1 MPELIIYLIKANI
14 ALCLF
19 YLAYRLGLRR
29 LTFYTL
35 NRFFLISGIVFSSLF
50 PLVDVNDFFSR
61 NETLAQQVITYVPDL
76 NTWQAAPADAFSAWA
91 LLEWVFWAGV
101 GVMFLRLMMQL
112 ASLLL
117 LHRKTAPGT
126 MLRHNVRLM
135 GKPMNPFSF
144 FRNIYI
150 NPSLHTEKELKA
162 ILDHEAVHVKEWH
175 SADVM
180 LGELNNVFYWFNP
193 GAWLMKTA
201 IRENLEFLTDR
212 SILRSGMDPKA
223 YQYSLIQVNTSQYAA
238 GIANNF
244 NFSHL
249 KNRIR
254 MMNKRRS
261 SRLHIYRYALLACL
275 VCGALLSLNF
285 TKPGAVVVNNVVTDV
300 KTAISGS
307 GAAVNE
313 MVTGVVSEVRTAI
326 SGPQKDTTPRGKE
339 VLEVRVVKDTVK
351 KVMNTTIIERRT
363 DGKIDTV
370 QMSSSAADLNL
381 KEHNIVIIGRDTG
394 VTLFSG
400 KPAKLTG
407 KAGGVIVTGRPRNLS
422 GVMVSDQPAKAGAG
436 NLSEVTVVGRPAKA
450 TAGGLQEVTVT
461 GYGTRSLAAKP
472 VTGRGASGGK
482 VAGLSLRNVASE
494 NKPLVVLDGEIYE
507 EDLNTVKPDN
517 IESISVLKGTSAIA
531 LYGNAAENGALVITT
546 KAGKRNPQEVTALTL
561 TPADPNAPVVV
572 EGRRRNGMRVLTLN
586 TTTVT
591 ADSVRTVTGKPSLEA
606 KGAETV
612 SAVYPNPTSGLVNVS
627 FYVPKEG
634 NGFMEVRDM
643 EGKQVYYK
651 SLQGFSGTYRGSID
665 LKRRPAGTYVLN
677 VSLPGNTR
685 MTSKIVKQ

>member
-35 NRFFLISGIVFSSLF
+35 NRFFLLSGIVFSSLF

-61 NETLAQQVITYVPDL
+61 NEALAQQVITYVPDL
-76 NTWQAAPADAFSAWA
+76 NTWQATPDPFSPWA

-117 LHRKTAPGT
+117 LHRNTAPGT

-275 VCGALLSLNF
+275 VCGVLLSLNF

-300 KTAISGS
+300 RTAITGS

-351 KVMNTTIIERRT
+351 KVMNTTIVERRT

-370 QMSSSAADLNL
+370 QLSSSAADLDL
-381 KEHNIVIIGRDTG
+381 KEHDIVVIGRDTG
-394 VTLFSG
+394 VSIFSG
-400 KPAKLTG
+400 KTAKLAG
-407 KAGGVIVTGRPRNLS
+407 KTAAVVVTGRPRNLS
-422 GVMVSDQPAKAGAG
+422 GVTASDQPAKAH
-436 NLSEVTVVGRPAKA
+436 A
-450 TAGGLQEVTVT
+450 TAGSLQEVTVT
-461 GYGTRSLAAKP
+461 GYGTRTLAAKP
-472 VTGRGASGGK
+472 ATGHSASGGK
-482 VAGLSLRNVASE
+482 VTGLSFRGVASE

-507 EDLNTVKPDN
+507 EELNNVKPEN
-517 IESISVLKGTSAIA
+517 IESISVLKGSSATA
-531 LYGNAAENGALVITT
+531 LYGNAAENGAILITT
-546 KAGKRNPQEVTALTL
+546 KTGRKRSPQEVTALTL

>member
-50 PLVDVNDFFSR
+50 PLVDVNGFFSR
-61 NETLAQQVITYVPDL
+61 NEALAQQVITYVPDL
-76 NTWQAAPADAFSAWA
+76 NAWQAAPADAFSPWA

-101 GVMFLRLMMQL
+101 GVMFLRLMVQL

-150 NPSLHTEKELKA
+150 NPSLHTDKELRA

-238 GIANNF
+238 GVANNF

-261 SRLHIYRYALLACL
+261 SRLHIYRYAVLACL
-275 VCGALLSLNF
+275 VCGVLLSLNF
-285 TKPGAVVVNNVVTDV
+285 TKPGAVVNNVVTDMR
-300 KTAISGS
+300 TAITGS

-313 MVTGVVSEVRTAI
+313 MVTGVVTEVRTAI
-326 SGPQKDTTPRGKE
+326 NGPQRDTTPAKKE
-339 VLEVRVVKDTVK
+339 LLEIKVVKDTVK
-351 KVMNTTIIERRT
+351 KVMNTTIIERRA
-363 DGKIDTV
+363 DGKRDTV
-370 QMSSSAADLNL
+370 YVTSSGADVNL
-381 KEHNIVIIGRDTG
+381 KDQNIVIIGRDTG
-394 VTLFSG
+394 VAVFSG
-400 KPAKLTG
+400 KPVRLTG
-407 KAGGVIVTGRPRNLS
+407 KAAGVTMTGHP
-422 GVMVSDQPAKAGAG
+422 GKVS
-436 NLSEVTVVGRPAKA
+436 
-450 TAGGLQEVTVT
+450 EVTVT
-461 GYGTRSLAAKP
+461 GKPAKADAVQ
-472 VTGRGASGGK
+472 VTGYGAKTVTEKASAGTVQGRHMGVRTRPNGISLRG
-482 VAGLSLRNVASE
+482 VAGE
-494 NKPLVVLDGEIYE
+494 NKPLIVLDGEIYE
-507 EDLNTVKPDN
+507 ADMSNIKPDN
-517 IESISVLKGTSAIA
+517 IESISVLKDNSATA
-531 LYGNAAENGALVITT
+531 LYGNAGTNGVILITT
-546 KAGKRNPQEVTALTL
+546 KTGRRG
-561 TPADPNAPVVV
+561 ADANEPVVV
-572 EGRRRNGMRVLTLN
+572 EGKPLVLKLN

-591 ADSVRTVTGKPSLEA
+591 ADSVRTVVGKPAPEGH
-606 KGAETV
+606 GAESV
-612 SAVYPNPTSGLVNVS
+612 SAVYPNPTNGLVNVS

-634 NGFMEVRDM
+634 NGFMEVQDM
-643 EGKQVYYK
+643 KGKRVYYK

-665 LKRRPAGTYVLN
+665 LKSQPAGTYILN
-677 VSLPGNTR
+677 ISLPGSTR
-685 MTSKIVKQ
+685 LTSKIVKQ